1 MLLIVGKGIKGGI
14 CYAIHPYIK
23 ANSKYMK
30 NYDKKES
37 SYLKCWRVNK
47 FYGWAMSQKLPVI
60 GFK

>member
-1 MLLIVGKGIKGGI
+1 MEI
-14 CYAIHPYIK
+14 CHAIHPYIR
-23 ANSKYMK
+23 ANSKYIK